1 MFPRTPGISTTSQRK
16 RVAAALAYG
25 QPGAPD
31 VSALQGLVDAN
42 RSQFVPSSSHWAT
55 FGRNWTAGAATTSQ
69 ERPGKTLYVHGAF
82 DLFNPVSCTA
92 SDFLVSY
99 ASGGGAS
106 LQCATVY
113 RGARC
118 AMLLMLHHS
127 GDVHRVIL
135 HFLRQYGARRAQ
147 GLNSLLACSMTRM
160 WRVRL
165 VTRFCRLFHCKSE
178 HWHCC
183 RTAPWTMCC
192 SGCLWS

>member
-55 FGRNWTAGAATTSQ
+55 FGRKWTAGAATSSQ
-69 ERPGKTLYVHGAF
+69 ERPVKTLYVHGAF

-92 SDFLVSY
+92 SCRIPVVAVPPYNVHLS
-99 ASGGGAS
+99 
-106 LQCATVY
+106 T
-113 RGARC
+113 
-118 AMLLMLHHS
+118 AMLLMLHNHA
-127 GDVHRVIL
+127 DVHRVIL
-135 HFLRQYGARRAQ
+135 HFLRQYGARQARAPS
-147 GLNSLLACSMTRM
+147 SLLAYSMTRM
-160 WRVRL
+160 WQLRL
-165 VTRFCRLFHCKSE
+165 ETRSCRLFRCKSE
-178 HWHCC
+178 HW
-183 RTAPWTMCC
+183 RYYRIAPWTMCC